1 MPLHVGS
8 GCLPATITNLRINC
22 IAQSA
27 TPPEM
32 SLWEKIKEFFCST
45 HQTEAQEC
53 IWTICHPSVG
63 TTREDVVSR
72 FEQLRMLV
80 YAGYEESI
88 HSGRHGESHFC
99 ILDADNQEILSVT
112 LDDAG
117 NYTVNCQGHNETYRF
132 TMDIEQGEECT
143 EHAEGASGT
152 LQVSPLPDPAAP
164 QTPAAYD
171 AVWSEWKRAAPAE
184 ELRGRAAT
192 VQRICTCL
200 NNGSRELN
208 VGESG
213 LTALPDCLPAHI
225 TTLVIPHNN
234 YLTSLP
240 TLPSGLE
247 VLTVEDNQL
256 TSLPPLPSGLEVL
269 TVEDNQLTSLPPLPS
284 GLEVLTVEDNQLTSL
299 PPLPSGLEV
308 LTVEDNQL
316 TSLPPL
322 PSGLEVLTVE
332 DNQLTS
338 LPPLPSGLEVL
349 TVEDNQLTS
358 LPPLPSGL
366 EVLTVEDNQLTSLP
380 PLPSGLEVLTVEDN
394 QLTSLP
400 PLPAGLVVLT
410 VSGNQLTSL
419 PPLPAG
425 LQTLSVAGNQLT
437 SLPPLPAGLQMLL
450 VARNQLTSLPPLP
463 AGLQMLL
470 VARNQL
476 TSLPPLPPAGLQ
488 TLSVAGNQLTS
499 LPPLPAGLQML
510 SVAGNQLTRLPPL
523 PAGLRRLL
531 VAGNQLTSLPP
542 LPAGLQMLLVA
553 RNQLTSLPPLPA
565 GLQML
570 SVSDNQL
577 TSLPLLPAGLELL
590 TLERNPQLVR
600 LPPLPEGLQ
609 TLSVDA
615 NPQLTRL
622 PALPSGLQRLYAR
635 NNQLTRLPESI
646 TGLSSEAS
654 VNLEGNPLS
663 ERTLQA
669 LREITSAPGYS
680 GPRILFDM
688 AGASAPREAR
698 ALHLAAAGWLVPAR
712 EGEPAPA
719 DRWHMFGQ
727 EDNAA
732 AFSLFL
738 DRLSETENFMKDA
751 GFKAQISSWLV
762 QLAEDEALRAKTFA
776 MATEATA
783 SCQDRVTLAL
793 HQMKNVQLVHDAEK
807 GQYDN
812 NLAALVATGREM
824 FRLEKLEQIAR
835 EKAGTL
841 ALADDVEV
849 YLAYQ
854 NKLKKAL
861 GLTSVT
867 AEMRF
872 FGVSGVTVSDLQA
885 AELQVKAAEKS
896 ELREWI
902 LQWGPLHSVLE
913 RKAPE
918 RVNALREKQI
928 SDYEETYR
936 MLSDTEL
943 RPFGLVGNTDAERT
957 IGARAM
963 ESAKKTF
970 LDGLRPLVEEML
982 GSYLAP

>member
-72 FEQLRMLV
+72 FEQLRMLA

-117 NYTVNCQGHNETYRF
+117 NYSVNCQGHNETYRF

-152 LQVSPLPDPAAP
+152 LQVSPLPAPAAP
-164 QTPAAYD
+164 QTPAEYD
-171 AVWSEWKRAAPAE
+171 AVWSEWKGAAPAE

-240 TLPSGLE
+240 T
-247 VLTVEDNQL
+247 
-256 TSLPPLPSGLEVL
+256 
-269 TVEDNQLTSLPPLPS
+269 
-284 GLEVLTVEDNQLTSL
+284 
-299 PPLPSGLEV
+299 
-308 LTVEDNQL
+308 
-316 TSLPPL
+316 
-322 PSGLEVLTVE
+322 
-332 DNQLTS
+332 
-338 LPPLPSGLEVL
+338 
-349 TVEDNQLTS
+349 
-358 LPPLPSGL
+358 
-366 EVLTVEDNQLTSLP
+366 
-380 PLPSGLEVLTVEDN
+380 LPSGLEVLTVEDN

-463 AGLQMLL
+463 AGLQML
-470 VARNQL
+470 
-476 TSLPPLPPAGLQ
+476 
-488 TLSVAGNQLTS
+488 
-499 LPPLPAGLQML
+499 

-542 LPAGLQMLLVA
+542 LPAGLQV
-553 RNQLTSLPPLPA
+553 
-565 GLQML
+565 L

>member
-1 MPLHVGS
+1 
-8 GCLPATITNLRINC
+8 
-22 IAQSA
+22 
-27 TPPEM
+27 M

-400 PLPAGLVVLT
+400 PLPSGLEVLTVEDNQLTSLPPLPAGLVVLT

-450 VARNQLTSLPPLP
+450 VAR
-463 AGLQMLL
+463 
-470 VARNQL
+470 
-476 TSLPPLPPAGLQ
+476 
-488 TLSVAGNQLTS
+488 NQLTS

-565 GLQML
+565 GLQVL

>member
-45 HQTEAQEC
+45 HQTEALEC

-72 FEQLRMLV
+72 FEQLRMLA

-152 LQVSPLPDPAAP
+152 LQVSPLPAPAAP
-164 QTPAAYD
+164 QTPAEYD
-171 AVWSEWKRAAPAE
+171 AVWSEWTRVAPAE

-256 TSLPPLPSGLEVL
+256 TSLPPLPAGLEL
-269 TVEDNQLTSLPPLPS
+269 
-284 GLEVLTVEDNQLTSL
+284 
-299 PPLPSGLEV
+299 
-308 LTVEDNQL
+308 
-316 TSLPPL
+316 
-322 PSGLEVLTVE
+322 
-332 DNQLTS
+332 
-338 LPPLPSGLEVL
+338 
-349 TVEDNQLTS
+349 
-358 LPPLPSGL
+358 
-366 EVLTVEDNQLTSLP
+366 
-380 PLPSGLEVLTVEDN
+380 
-394 QLTSLP
+394 
-400 PLPAGLVVLT
+400 LT

-425 LQTLSVAGNQLT
+425 LQVLLVAGNQLT

-450 VARNQLTSLPPLP
+450 VAGNQLTSLPPLP
-463 AGLQMLL
+463 AGLQM
-470 VARNQL
+470 
-476 TSLPPLPPAGLQ
+476 
-488 TLSVAGNQLTS
+488 LSVAGNQLTS

-510 SVAGNQLTRLPPL
+510 SVAGNQLT
-523 PAGLRRLL
+523 
-531 VAGNQLTSLPP
+531 SLPP
-542 LPAGLQMLLVA
+542 LPAGLQVLLVA
-553 RNQLTSLPPLPA
+553 R
-565 GLQML
+565 
-570 SVSDNQL
+570 NQL

-590 TLERNPQLVR
+590 TLDRNPQLVR

-646 TGLSSEAS
+646 TGLSSEAT

-669 LREITSAPGYS
+669 LRDITSAPGYS

-698 ALHLAAAGWLVPAR
+698 ALHLAAADWLVPAR

-738 DRLSETENFMKDA
+738 DRLSETENFIKDA
-751 GFKAQISSWLV
+751 GFKAQITSWLA

-812 NLAALVATGREM
+812 NLVVLVATGREM

-896 ELREWI
+896 EFREWI
-902 LQWGPLHSVLE
+902 LQWGPLHGVLE

-943 RPFGLVGNTDAERT
+943 RPFGLVGNTDAERS

-982 GSYLAP
+982 GSYLAS